1 MTLFEYLAIAFGLLY
16 SLAALRI
23 LGGLSAALD
32 PSRRYWVHL
41 GMSLLVLAAVAAS
54 FWAFWSYREVVEWTF
69 PRFLLALTL
78 PGLIYF
84 MAAALVPENPEKVA
98 SWRDHYFR
106 ARVPLFVGLALWGLS
121 AGLNASVSLSMP
133 LTHPARLVHVSSILV
148 GIVGAA
154 STKEWVHK
162 SILVVC
168 AAFVV
173 LWGLTIGL
181 RPGAL
186 GS

>member
-23 LGGLSAALD
+23 LGGLRAAID

-41 GMSLLVLAAVAAS
+41 VMSLLMLATVAAS

-69 PRFLLALTL
+69 PRFVLALSL

-84 MAAALVPENPEKVA
+84 MAVALIPENPEQVK
-98 SWRDHYFR
+98 SWREHYFH
-106 ARVPLFVGLALWGLS
+106 ARVALFSGFSVWGLS
-121 AGLNASVSLSMP
+121 AGLNASLNLDMA
-133 LTHPARLVHVSSILV
+133 LNHPARLVHVSAVLIGALGAVSSNERV
-148 GIVGAA
+148 HQGIVLFGVFTVA
-154 STKEWVHK
+154 
-162 SILVVC
+162 
-168 AAFVV
+168 

-181 RPGAL
+181 GAGAL
-186 GS
+186 AS